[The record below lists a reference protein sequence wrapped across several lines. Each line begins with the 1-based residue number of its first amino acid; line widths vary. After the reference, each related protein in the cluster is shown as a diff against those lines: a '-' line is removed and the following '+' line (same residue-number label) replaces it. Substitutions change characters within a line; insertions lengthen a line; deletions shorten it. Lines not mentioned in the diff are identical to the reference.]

1 MLFEPISIAEQIIYS
16 TVRITAETSTGTSRG
31 TGFYYT
37 FPIKGSSD
45 QVVPVIITNKHVIGD
60 SAKQNFL
67 LNLHDPAKGEK
78 SPTSKISIDLTESQ
92 LGKTWF
98 AHPDANVD
106 LCCLP
111 IAKIQEAIAPPLR
124 PHYVA
129 LSDEVTDADLKTLDA
144 IEDVIMV
151 GYPNGLWDHVNN
163 LPLVRKGTTASHPG
177 IDYMIEGQAGPG
189 VTVVDMACFPG
200 SSGSPVFVYNSGMI
214 PNKTG
219 GAQIGTRAVFLG
231 VLFSG
236 PQIRESGEIVIK
248 TIPTKTVPV
257 AELKLMI
264 NLGYVIK
271 PREVTVLGRALFK
284 AKGMEFGENAGGAA
298 SKAVT

>member
-1 MLFEPISIAEQIIYS
+1 MLIEPTSIAERITYS
-16 TVRITAETSTGTSRG
+16 TVRITAETSTSTSRG
-31 TGFYYT
+31 TGFFFN
-37 FPIKGSSD
+37 FPIKSSD
-45 QVVPVIITNKHVIGD
+45 QVVPVIITNKHVIGN
-60 SAKQNFL
+60 SKKQSFL

-78 SPTSKISIDLTESQ
+78 TPTSKMSIDLSASE

-98 AHPDANVD
+98 THPNADVD

-111 IAKIQEAIAPPLR
+111 IAQIQAAVPS
-124 PHYVA
+124 PHMPFYVA
-129 LSDEVTDADLKTLDA
+129 LTDEVTDDDLRALDA
-144 IEDVIMV
+144 IQDVIMV

-177 IDYMIEGQAGPG
+177 IDYMIEGQPGPG

-200 SSGSPVFVYNSGMI
+200 SSGSPVFIYNSGII
-214 PNKTG
+214 PDKMG
-219 GAQIGTRAVFLG
+219 GAQIGTRAIFLG

-236 PQIRESGEIVIK
+236 PIRLESGEVVVK
-248 TIPTKTVPV
+248 NIPTRTVPI

-271 PREVTVLGRALFK
+271 PREITVLGKALFK
-284 AKGMEFGENAGGAA
+284 HRGVEFGGR
-298 SKAVT
+298 S